1 MDRREV
7 IKNELKRVSSNLK
20 SMSED
25 LEKLYNEMDDLSE
38 EKFDRKLRHIL
49 NIYDEYGIELY

>member
-7 IKNELKRVSSNLK
+7 VKNELKRVISNLK
-20 SMSED
+20 SMSEE

-38 EKFDRKLRHIL
+38 EEFDRKLKHIL